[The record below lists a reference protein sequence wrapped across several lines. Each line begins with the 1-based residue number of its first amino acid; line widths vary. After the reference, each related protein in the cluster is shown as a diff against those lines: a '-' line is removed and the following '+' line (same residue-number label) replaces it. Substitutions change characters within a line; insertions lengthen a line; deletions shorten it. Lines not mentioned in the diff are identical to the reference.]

1 MVAGRL
7 MCGLFGVM
15 YPCIVSAQSDIP
27 VLVQLEPVYET
38 ILSSEMQGRLVSI
51 LVKEGDEV
59 KAGQTLGEIGCAE
72 QRARLM
78 SFEAAVG
85 AAELELE
92 ATRQLQT
99 YNSATELQVS
109 LRESAVSR
117 AVADLAVQN
126 TIIDRCIISAPF
138 DGRISKIEVFE
149 HQYVG
154 EGQRIFE
161 VIDDS
166 TLKASFLAPSDWLG
180 RISIGDEMVIS
191 VVETETEE
199 LIYVS
204 QIGVRVDPI
213 SRSVRV
219 EALLPETRNELL
231 VGMSAQVI
239 QNWD

>member
-7 MCGLFGVM
+7 MCGLLGVM

-72 QRARLM
+72 QRARLL

-126 TIIDRCIISAPF
+126 TIIDGCMISAPF
-138 DGRISKIEVFE
+138 DGR
-149 HQYVG
+149 
-154 EGQRIFE
+154 
-161 VIDDS
+161 
-166 TLKASFLAPSDWLG
+166 
-180 RISIGDEMVIS
+180 
-191 VVETETEE
+191 
-199 LIYVS
+199 
-204 QIGVRVDPI
+204 
-213 SRSVRV
+213 
-219 EALLPETRNELL
+219 
-231 VGMSAQVI
+231 
-239 QNWD
+239 